1 MSGVTVVVLFFL
13 ALVVLM
19 LLGVPVAFSLG
30 IASAGYMLASGTAF
44 SMIVQRM
51 VAGANSF
58 TMLAIPFFFMAGEL
72 MNISGVTDKI
82 ITLSK
87 VLVGHLKGGL
97 AQVNIVASVFFAGVS
112 GSATADT
119 AALGSSLIPAMVKE
133 GYDLDFSAAI
143 TVASSCVGPIIPPS
157 ITLVLYGILSGTDV
171 GRLLIAG
178 IVPGMVIAGAQM
190 VYTHFYS
197 IKMDYPSYPKASA
210 KERRH
215 ALVDGFSALMMPI
228 IIIGGTMSGIFT
240 PTESAAIAV
249 LYGIVIG
256 FFVYRNIK
264 PVQFFKSLQTV
275 GVNSMENMFILA
287 AASCFSWVLTMSKA
301 PDLIVKLML
310 GVTDNKYILMLM
322 ILAVLIFIGFFM
334 QASQA
339 LVVLTPILMPV
350 IKAIGIDPV
359 HFGLI
364 MVVTLTFGGCTPPV
378 GSMLFV
384 VNSLTQMGF
393 ARLSRAMLPLYIPLI
408 FAILLIAFVPQLSL
422 FLPDLMMN

>member
-1 MSGVTVVVLFFL
+1 MIVGIFFL
-13 ALVVLM
+13 TLIVLM
-19 LLGVPVAFSLG
+19 LLGVPVAYALG
-30 IASAGYMLASGTAF
+30 ISSAGYMLATGTSLA
-44 SMIVQRM
+44 MIAQRM
-51 VAGANSF
+51 VNGANSF

-82 ITLSK
+82 IILAK
-87 VLVGHLKGGL
+87 ALVGHMKGGL

-171 GRLLIAG
+171 ARLLIAG
-178 IVPGMVIAGAQM
+178 IVPGIVVAGTQM
-190 VYTHFYS
+190 IYTHFYAV
-197 IKMDYPSYPKASA
+197 KMDYPSYPKATP
-210 KERRH
+210 KEMGK
-215 ALVDGFSALMMPI
+215 AVTTGFSALMMPI
-228 IIIGGTMSGIFT
+228 IIIGGTMTGVFT

-249 LYGIVIG
+249 LYGIIIG
-256 FFVYRNIK
+256 FFLYRNITI
-264 PVQFFKSLQTV
+264 PQFYNSLKKV
-275 GVNSMENMFILA
+275 GVASMNNMFILA

-301 PDLIVKLML
+301 PDMLVEVML
-310 GVTDNKYILMLM
+310 GISTNKYVLICM
-322 ILAVLIFIGFFM
+322 ILVLLIFIGFFM

-350 IKAIGIDPV
+350 IEAVGVDPI

-384 VNSLTQMGF
+384 VNSITRMGF
-393 ARLSRAMLPLYIPLI
+393 ARLTKAMLPLYIPLI
-408 FAILLIAFVPQLSL
+408 AAILIITFIPQVSL
-422 FLPDLMMN
+422 FLPNLIFG

>member
-1 MSGVTVVVLFFL
+1 MAEVIIFFL

-19 LLGVPVAFSLG
+19 LMGMPVAYSLG
-30 IASAGYMLASGTAF
+30 IASAGYMLATGTSL
-44 SMIVQRM
+44 SMVAQRM
-51 VAGANSF
+51 VSGANSF

-82 ITLSK
+82 IIMAK
-87 VLVGHLKGGL
+87 ALVGHMKGGL

-171 GRLLIAG
+171 ARLLIAG
-178 IVPGMVIAGAQM
+178 IVPGIVIAGTQM
-190 VYTHFYS
+190 IYTHFYAV
-197 IKMDYPSYPKASA
+197 KMDYPSYPKATPREMGRAVST
-210 KERRH
+210 
-215 ALVDGFSALMMPI
+215 GFSALMMPI
-228 IIIGGTMSGIFT
+228 IIIGGTMTGVFT
-240 PTESAAIAV
+240 PTESAAVAV

-256 FFVYRNIK
+256 FFLYRNISI
-264 PVQFFKSLQTV
+264 PQFYRSLKKV
-275 GVNSMENMFILA
+275 GVASMNNMFILA

-301 PDLIVKLML
+301 PDMLVKVML
-310 GVTDNKYILMLM
+310 GISDNKYVLICL
-322 ILAVLIFIGFFM
+322 ILALLIFIGFFM

-350 IKAIGIDPV
+350 IKAVGVDPI

-384 VNSLTQMGF
+384 VNSITKMGF
-393 ARLSRAMLPLYIPLI
+393 ARLTRAMLPLYIPLVA
-408 FAILLIAFVPQLSL
+408 AIIIITFVPQVSL
-422 FLPDLMMN
+422 FLPDLILGG

>member
-1 MSGVTVVVLFFL
+1 MIVGIFFL
-13 ALVVLM
+13 TLIVLM
-19 LLGVPVAFSLG
+19 LLGVPVAYALG
-30 IASAGYMLASGTAF
+30 ISSAGYMLATGTSLA
-44 SMIVQRM
+44 MIAQRM
-51 VAGANSF
+51 VNGANSF

-72 MNISGVTDKI
+72 MNISGVTDMI
-82 ITLSK
+82 IIMAK
-87 VLVGHLKGGL
+87 ALVGHMKGGL

-171 GRLLIAG
+171 ARLLIAG
-178 IVPGMVIAGAQM
+178 ILPGIVVAGTQM
-190 VYTHFYS
+190 IYTHFYS
-197 IKMDYPSYPKASA
+197 IKMDYPSYPKATPREMGKA
-210 KERRH
+210 
-215 ALVDGFSALMMPI
+215 VTTGFSALMMPI
-228 IIIGGTMSGIFT
+228 IIIGGTMTGVFT

-249 LYGIVIG
+249 LYGIIIG
-256 FFVYRNIK
+256 FFLYRNITI
-264 PVQFFKSLQTV
+264 PQFYNSLKKV
-275 GVNSMENMFILA
+275 GVASMNNMFILA

-301 PDLIVKLML
+301 PDMLVEVML
-310 GVTDNKYILMLM
+310 GISTNKYVLICM
-322 ILAVLIFIGFFM
+322 ILVLLIFIGFFM

-350 IKAIGIDPV
+350 IEAIGVDPI

-384 VNSLTQMGF
+384 VNSITRMGF
-393 ARLSRAMLPLYIPLI
+393 ARLTKAMLPLYIPLI
-408 FAILLIAFVPQLSL
+408 AAILIITFIPQVSL
-422 FLPDLMMN
+422 FLPNLIFG